1 MWKLTVKRFY
11 TLDGD
16 YKLETS
22 DEVHFESDNILEL
35 AEIVDRFRDYG
46 VGKYTYT
53 ITLEEEA

>member
-11 TLDGD
+11 TLEGD

-22 DEVHFESDNILEL
+22 DEVHFESEYLTDIE
-35 AEIVDRFRDYG
+35 EIIDKFREYG
-46 VGKYTYT
+46 TGNYTYT

>member
-11 TLDGD
+11 
-16 YKLETS
+16 KFNEENEFETS
-22 DEVHFESDNILEL
+22 DEVHFESDSILEL

-53 ITLEEEA
+53 IILEEEA